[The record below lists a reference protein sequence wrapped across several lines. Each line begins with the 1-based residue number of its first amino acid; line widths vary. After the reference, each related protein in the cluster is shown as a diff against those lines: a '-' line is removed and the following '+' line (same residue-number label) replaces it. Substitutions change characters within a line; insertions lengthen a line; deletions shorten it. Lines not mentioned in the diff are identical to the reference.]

1 MYPEPTGEV
10 RMSLSLRFAAG
21 SHDGMI
27 REHNEDSGY
36 AGPRLLAVAD
46 GMGGQ
51 AAGEVAS
58 SEVISTMVQLDEDIP
73 GSDILTSLG
82 SAVQRANDQLRVMVE
97 EDPQLEGMGTT
108 LTALL
113 WTGQRLGL
121 VHVGDSRAYLLRDG
135 QLTQITQ
142 DHTWVQRLVD
152 EGRITEEEATTHP
165 QRSLLMRALGSGDH
179 VEPDL
184 SIREVRAGD
193 RYLLCSDGLS
203 GVVSQQTLE
212 ETLASY
218 QGPQETVQELI
229 QLALRGG
236 GPDNITCIVADV
248 LDVGSVSTEDTLAGQ
263 LNDTPVIVGAVA
275 ETQQP
280 LGGDPGAL
288 RTPAARAAELGRG
301 GQSVPQQPAPG
312 GTPEGGFGPPGSSDP
327 SFAASPA
334 GAFGPYADEEFTKG
348 GGKRRWVK
356 RSLWIAVALA
366 VVGGGLYGGYRWTQ
380 TQYYVGAKEQH
391 VALYRGIDQELAGVK
406 LNDVYQDRP
415 EIELKYLPLFQRKQ
429 VKETIALNSKKEAQ
443 EKVRELGAQAEVCKI
458 VAEQKAQPKKSGKSG
473 GDSEKKRKDEQNE
486 PGDAGRRDSRGS
498 QNGSTAGTGD
508 GTGTGTGAGTGTGDG
523 ATGTT
528 GNTGTTGA
536 TGTNAALRT
545 APGSQHDSTRVS
557 DSSPSPGP
565 KLTEKQRELA
575 KQCTA
580 P

>member
-27 REHNEDSGY
+27 RDHNEDSGY

-58 SEVISTMVQLDEDIP
+58 SEVISTIVQLDEDIP

-82 SAVQRANDQLRVMVE
+82 VAVQRANDQLRVMVE

-113 WTGQRLGL
+113 WTGRRLGL

-142 DHTWVQRLVD
+142 DHTWVQKLVD

-193 RYLLCSDGLS
+193 RYLICSDGLPT
-203 GVVSQQTLE
+203 VVSPQTIE
-212 ETLASY
+212 EALASY

-248 LDVGSVSTEDTLAGQ
+248 VDVDENDALGRQ
-263 LNDTPVIVGAVA
+263 LNDTPVVVGAVA
-275 ETQQP
+275 ESQTP
-280 LGGDPGAL
+280 LGGAGAMS
-288 RTPAARAAELGRG
+288 TPAARAAELGRSA
-301 GQSVPQQPAPG
+301 GQSVPPQNPG
-312 GTPEGGFGPPGSSDP
+312 GEGFGPPGSGNLAGP
-327 SFAASPA
+327 PA
-334 GAFGPYADEEFTKG
+334 GSFGTYTEDDFVKHG
-348 GGKRRWVK
+348 GGRKWLRRSV
-356 RSLWIAVALA
+356 WIALVAI

-380 TQYYVGAKEQH
+380 TQYYVGANDDH
-391 VALYRGIDQELAGVK
+391 IALYRGISQELAGIS
-406 LNDVYQDRP
+406 LHEVYQDRP
-415 EIELKYLPLFQRKQ
+415 GVELKYLPGYQRNQ
-429 VKETIALNSKKEAQ
+429 VRETIAASSSGEARD
-443 EKVRELGAQAEVCKI
+443 KADELGAQAEVCRI
-458 VAEQKAQPKKSGKSG
+458 VAEQRVQPPADEGKK
-473 GDSEKKRKDEQNE
+473 KDEPDKQSDAGKKPSE
-486 PGDAGRRDSRGS
+486 SAGSSDKPGDGKGQA
-498 QNGSTAGTGD
+498 
-508 GTGTGTGAGTGTGDG
+508 
-523 ATGTT
+523 
-528 GNTGTTGA
+528 
-536 TGTNAALRT
+536 
-545 APGSQHDSTRVS
+545 S
-557 DSSPSPGP
+557 DSPSASPSP
-565 KLTEKQRELA
+565 KLSEKQQQLA